1 MKSEVEI
8 IQRLLKAVRAI
19 NYWAKQFLRANEA
32 LTKTAKKQSAKQKS
46 IKKEAANE
54 QKTV

>member
-1 MKSEVEI
+1 MSSEVKI
-8 IQRLLKAVRAI
+8 IQRLLRAVQAI

-32 LTKTAKKQSAKQKS
+32 LTKTMKKQSAKQKS
-46 IKKEAANE
+46 IEKEAANE